1 MKRDQPVRTL
11 IVDDEPLARRRLRN
25 LLQREDEIEIVGE
38 AVNGSAAV
46 RAIAEQRP
54 DLVLLDIQMPGK
66 NGFDV
71 LEEIAG
77 VHDPVVVFV
86 TAHDDHAIRAFEVEA
101 VDYVLKPV
109 VEDRLRAA
117 VRRAIAR
124 LDEQSR
130 GDIAR
135 SMAQLLERV
144 RLDRQQESQRLAIRQ
159 DGRVRFVSVQDIDR
173 VEAAGDVVRVHAGR
187 ETHTMRATMAELEAK
202 LAPPRFVRVHRS
214 TIVNARRIREIQP
227 WFKGGYVLL
236 LHDGTKVRSG
246 RSYRA
251 NVQALLHDAR

>member
-101 VDYVLKPV
+101 VDYVLKP
-109 VEDRLRAA
+109 
-117 VRRAIAR
+117 
-124 LDEQSR
+124 
-130 GDIAR
+130 
-135 SMAQLLERV
+135 
-144 RLDRQQESQRLAIRQ
+144 
-159 DGRVRFVSVQDIDR
+159 
-173 VEAAGDVVRVHAGR
+173 
-187 ETHTMRATMAELEAK
+187 
-202 LAPPRFVRVHRS
+202 
-214 TIVNARRIREIQP
+214 
-227 WFKGGYVLL
+227 
-236 LHDGTKVRSG
+236 
-246 RSYRA
+246 
-251 NVQALLHDAR
+251 